1 MNATTA
7 GAIQNG
13 KHIYAI
19 VPSETP
25 DNYGEIGIN
34 GCIVYKVQNGSL
46 AAVVSDITTRRLRP
60 ERKNLAAHN
69 LVLKTVLNETT
80 PLPVSF
86 GVVANNHEQ
95 VKAILKR
102 HEDTLSEQLDR
113 LEGKVEMSVRIA
125 LDVENV
131 FEYFVA
137 NYDALRNA
145 RDQIFAK
152 GRTPSQDERIEV
164 GRLFERILNSE
175 RERFADN
182 LTNSLEDVC
191 AEIKRSTLRSEGDL
205 VHLTCLV
212 PRKKVELFEQF
223 VEMQA
228 EQFSDDFAFS
238 LNGPFAPHNFVEMH
252 LGF

>member
-1 MNATTA
+1 MNVATSA
-7 GAIQNG
+7 GIQNG

-46 AAVVSDITTRRLRP
+46 AAVVSDITVRRLRP

-69 LVLKTVLNETT
+69 HVLKTILNETT

-86 GVVANNHEQ
+86 GVVANNQEQ
-95 VKAILKR
+95 VRAILKR
-102 HEDTLSEQLDR
+102 HENTLSEQLDR
-113 LEGKVEMSVRIA
+113 LDGKVEMSVRIA

-137 NYDALRNA
+137 TYDVLKNA
-145 RDQIFAK
+145 RDQIFSK
-152 GRTPSQDERIEV
+152 GRTPSQDEKIEV
-164 GRLFERILNSE
+164 GRLFEKILNTE
-175 RERFADN
+175 RERYADN
-182 LTNSLEDVC
+182 LSNSLEDICV
-191 AEIKRSTLRSEGDL
+191 EIKQSPLRSEGEL
-205 VHLTCLV
+205 AHLTCLV
-212 PRKKVELFEQF
+212 PREKVALFEQC

-228 EQFSDDFAFS
+228 EVLSDDFTFS
-238 LNGPFAPHNFVEMH
+238 LNGPFAPHNFVEMR
-252 LGF
+252 LDF

>member
-1 MNATTA
+1 MSTTPAT
-7 GAIQNG
+7 AIENG

-46 AAVVSDITTRRLRP
+46 AAIVSDITTRRLRP

-69 LVLKTVLNETT
+69 HVLRTILNETT

-86 GVVANNHEQ
+86 GVVANNQEQ

-113 LEGKVEMSVRIA
+113 LEGKIEMSVRVV

-137 NYDALRNA
+137 NYDVLKNA
-145 RDQIFAK
+145 RNQIFAK
-152 GRTPSQDERIEV
+152 DRKPSQDEKIEV
-164 GRLFERILNSE
+164 GRLFEQILNNE
-175 RERFADN
+175 RERYADN
-182 LTNSLEDVC
+182 LTNSLEDIC
-191 AEIKRSTLRSEGDL
+191 AEIKQSPLRGEAEL
-205 VHLTCLV
+205 AHLTCLV
-212 PRKKVELFEQF
+212 SREKVELFEKC
-223 VEMQA
+223 VEVQA
-228 EQFSDDFAFS
+228 EGLSDDFAFS
-238 LNGPFAPHNFVEMH
+238 LNGPFAPHNFVEMR
-252 LGF
+252 LDF

>member
-1 MNATTA
+1 MNALATS
-7 GAIQNG
+7 GIQNG

-25 DNYGEIGIN
+25 ETYGEIGIN
-34 GCIVYKVQNGSL
+34 GCVVYKVQNGNL
-46 AAVVSDITTRRLRP
+46 AAIVSDITTRRLRP

-69 LVLKTVLNETT
+69 LVLRTILNDTT

-86 GVVANNHEQ
+86 GVVANNQEQ

-102 HEDTLSEQLDR
+102 HEETLSEQLGR
-113 LEGKVEMSVRIA
+113 LEGKVEMSVRVG

-137 NYDALRNA
+137 NYDILRNA
-145 RDQIFAK
+145 RDQIFAR
-152 GRTPSQDERIEV
+152 GRTPSQEEKIEV
-164 GRLFERILNSE
+164 GRLFEQILNSE
-175 RERFADN
+175 RERYAEN

-191 AEIKRSTLRSEGDL
+191 AEIKRSALRSEGEL

-212 PRKKVELFEQF
+212 PRQKIELFEQF
-223 VEMQA
+223 VGMQA
-228 EQFSDDFAFS
+228 EGFSDDFTFS
-238 LNGPFAPHNFVEMH
+238 LNGPFAPHNFVEMR